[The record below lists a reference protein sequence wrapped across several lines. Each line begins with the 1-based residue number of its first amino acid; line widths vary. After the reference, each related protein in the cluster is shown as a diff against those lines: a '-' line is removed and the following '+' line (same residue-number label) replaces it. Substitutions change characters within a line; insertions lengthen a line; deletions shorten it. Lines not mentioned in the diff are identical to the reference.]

1 MKENRWRS
9 LSIMDLHL
17 TKRGSFQSTASS
29 VHSAASTS
37 RPQSEVPLTNNGQSY
52 ELIKSTQSLVDRLQL
67 NAEDITI
74 QPVHPSI
81 IGQDTWFQITY
92 TNSGTTRYFS
102 CQSPKERDEWISS
115 LKKTLM
121 LNEDRRRTDNSLK
134 LDIMEIKGLSDKK
147 KYYVEILIDDKLYA
161 RTSSKKINDSSC
173 MWCENFS
180 FLDLPIKTE
189 KITLLVHKDKGGS
202 QSGSRK
208 KPKKPVGRVKISMS
222 SITSRYVQ
230 DKWYPVEKSSRR
242 DSPSIRLR
250 AQYQSV
256 DILPLTDYE
265 EFLYFLKDE
274 YKDLCKL
281 LEPNISVKVKEEM
294 STNLMNVFHAEEM
307 AEDVLAD
314 LVVDEISHLE
324 NEHLTFRGN
333 SIATKAMECY
343 IKLVGGQFLL
353 STLQT
358 VISDILSSNDLDLEI
373 DPIKVASNEVLS
385 LHRQSLLSVVRQVWQ
400 RIVKSHAYFPVQLQR
415 CFYKIRQYLAHVGKP
430 DLGDNLISSCIFLRY
445 LCPAVLTPSLFNL
458 TDEYPSE
465 KANRNLTLV
474 AKTLQTLANFTR
486 YESKEN
492 SMEFLNPFLNEETET
507 MKTFL
512 RQISSPLAEDCWIP
526 SLSYP
531 VEKSDLGR
539 YLSSLHT
546 ILFENV
552 SKLPIENAKSV
563 KLRQILD
570 DINAI
575 LKRPT
580 IPQLE
585 QISQP
590 TPVTLS
596 MKQEKSNE
604 QIKTFAGIPIP
615 WLGTLPKPGKKGS
628 NGVSHPAPHHSATT
642 ATAVGGCSTPVKKAR
657 VSLSSETSSSST
669 SPSPGHPKN
678 RHWNHHDAGGTSSSS
693 SSSVILN
700 NKTALHG
707 RRAFASRMS
716 LDETDSSDDSTYS
729 SQYQSDAN
737 STPRT
742 GTSHTLPRNLPSSTV
757 VKVKSMTD
765 YESEILQ
772 MRSDMEQLQVKLTQA
787 ESQLKVNQREHES
800 NEVVQ
805 RLMKE
810 EDKLRREHLDLQMA
824 SEDPMSDKE
833 RMILMQQKKIAALD
847 AANRR
852 LLEELNRMTS
862 QKVSVTTNPVT
873 VTSINTSSPPDRRV
887 SSSSSSSNK
896 SITVITNG
904 EATTKSNSLNAS
916 ATSQETPKTVD
927 ELLDSLHSTSI

>member
-1 MKENRWRS
+1 MFFTIDRCLNF
-9 LSIMDLHL
+9 LFF
-17 TKRGSFQSTASS
+17 FQC
-29 VHSAASTS
+29 
-37 RPQSEVPLTNNGQSY
+37 L
-52 ELIKSTQSLVDRLQL
+52 QSLVDRLQL

-102 CQSPKERDEWISS
+102 CQSSKERDEWISS

-147 KYYVEILIDDKLYA
+147 NYYVEILIDDKLYA

-180 FLDLPIKTE
+180 FADLPINTE

-250 AQYQSV
+250 AQYHSI
-256 DILPLTDYE
+256 DILPLRDYE

-294 STNLMNVFHAEEM
+294 SNNLMNVFHAEEM

-343 IKLVGGQFLL
+343 IKLVGGQFLV

-358 VISDILSSNDLDLEI
+358 VINDILSSNELDLEI
-373 DPIKVASNEVLS
+373 DPIKVASNEVLG

-430 DLGDNLISSCIFLRY
+430 EVGDNLISSCIFLRY

-458 TDEYPSE
+458 TDQYPSE

-563 KLRQILD
+563 RLRQILD

-596 MKQEKSNE
+596 MKQEKSGDQE
-604 QIKTFAGIPIP
+604 QIKNKFAGITIP

-628 NGVSHPAPHHSATT
+628 NGVSHPAPHHSASST
-642 ATAVGGCSTPVKKAR
+642 AISSASAVGCSTPANKAGLVGNQVKTPLNTALGVNEG

-678 RHWNHHDAGGTSSSS
+678 RHWNHHDGGGTSSSS
-693 SSSVILN
+693 SSSVIL

-757 VKVKSMTD
+757 VKVKSMSD
-765 YESEILQ
+765 YEAEILQ
-772 MRSDMEQLQVKLTQA
+772 MRSEMEHLQSKLTQA
-787 ESQLKVNQREHES
+787 ESQLKVNQREQDS
-800 NEVVQ
+800 AEVVQ

-810 EDKLRREHLDLQMA
+810 EDKLRREHLDLQMP

-916 ATSQETPKTVD
+916 ATSAGSTTSQETPKTVD